1 MMNSAP
7 AFGAGVKVAPSKP
20 AKDTVP
26 STAGFFSAS
35 TCTCRA
41 IASVRSS
48 EVPGGIRLTAPGLV
62 ARAFGSR
69 RRDRDPRLAA
79 FLGGVR

>member
-1 MMNSAP
+1 MRLDRLRAD
-7 AFGAGVKVAPSKP
+7 AEARARVALLNAAARLPDV
-20 AKDTVP
+20 A
-26 STAGFFSAS
+26 A
-35 TCTCRA
+35 
-41 IASVRSS
+41 S